1 MNFLLLLLC
10 LVLKMHP
17 FTKPLGSWTKQMYN
31 PLKWD
36 RTQVKILLAEH
47 LRTKWGKDSPFSST
61 WSCQVKPSKYSRER
75 RCLWLILLA
84 FESCSK
90 KIFLFLNDKRKDK
103 GNSKSKGTNFVWKK
117 TATVDTLSCDH
128 IKRKT
133 LGKKTN
139 PNLFNALI
147 WRWRY

>member
-1 MNFLLLLLC
+1 MVIGNQENNLDSFLKTFYVNFLLLLLC
-10 LVLKMHP
+10 LVLKMHS

-47 LRTKWGKDSPFSST
+47 SRTKWRKDSPFSST

-75 RCLWLILLA
+75 RWLILLA

-90 KIFLFLNDKRKDK
+90 KIFFFQMIKGKTKEIVKVKELILCGRKLQL
-103 GNSKSKGTNFVWKK
+103 W
-117 TATVDTLSCDH
+117 TLWAVT
-128 IKRKT
+128 I
-133 LGKKTN
+133 
-139 PNLFNALI
+139 
-147 WRWRY
+147 